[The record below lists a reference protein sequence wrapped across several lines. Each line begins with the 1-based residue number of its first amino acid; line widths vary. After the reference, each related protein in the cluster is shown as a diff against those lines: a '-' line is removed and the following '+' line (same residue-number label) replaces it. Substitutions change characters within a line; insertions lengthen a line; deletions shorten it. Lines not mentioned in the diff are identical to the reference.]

1 MKDSSFQKGIREI
14 DNAVA
19 TRCDKGTVLL
29 SHATERTVP
38 LSQRKSKEVNR
49 MKVVGITTQ
58 QEVFI
63 GSKDRNFRINE
74 FLIIEDPYQKNL
86 LGEVVE
92 AKTYNRYIPLNIY
105 GDFVDNSVL
114 ESLKALGYNIDDD
127 TIYIA
132 KVRLLN
138 EALYPIQTG
147 SDVRIPE
154 FIEVKNIMIKSNTE
168 EGLVLGV
175 IKNTDDLARDM
186 DNEFKDLLY
195 TFEEGDL
202 LPQSEIPYILDLKSM
217 HHYPHIGVF
226 GGSGSGKSFGLRVA
240 LEELMLQN
248 IPTIVLDPHYEMDF
262 GEIASYMEE
271 NYADFTDKFKCLQVG
286 THVGVKFEDLAAQDL
301 KNLLHA
307 ASNLT
312 DSMNNVVDI
321 LFKPRDSYYSFYN
334 RMQMLTEAQE
344 EGSLD
349 RIENRINNANDNEER
364 KAWTERKSLFLSY
377 DKTCPYNS
385 VRGIIWRLRRL
396 GNDGVFSKDI
406 REIEEGLQYGKLI
419 VIQGSTRILQ
429 VFSTYL
435 LSNLYHKRRDYKDAL
450 YKKTAAEYF
459 PPFLIVTDEAHN
471 FAPKG
476 YDSPSK
482 SILKEI
488 SQEGRKYGVF
498 LILAT
503 QRPTLLDETITAQLN
518 TKLIFRT
525 VRASDIQTIQEET
538 DLTMEECRRLPYLR
552 TGDVFISSANMG
564 RTIFARVRA
573 ALTTSPHTLNPFD
586 ELKNRTQED
595 DEKFLNIIMSKLPIN
610 DIELAQ
616 VALEIEQETK
626 ITYTVNN
633 LEERLK
639 QMVDKNYIRKEET
652 IFGYR
657 YRT

>member
-1 MKDSSFQKGIREI
+1 MKGSLCRKEIRGVDI
-14 DNAVA
+14 
-19 TRCDKGTVLL
+19 
-29 SHATERTVP
+29 
-38 LSQRKSKEVNR
+38 

-63 GSKDRNFRINE
+63 GSKERNFRINE
-74 FLIIEDPYQKNL
+74 FLIIEDSYQSDL

-92 AKTYNRYIPLNIY
+92 AQTFNRYIPLNIY

-114 ESLKALGYNIDDD
+114 ESLKSLGYDVDED

-138 EALYPIQTG
+138 EALYPVQTG
-147 SDVRIPE
+147 SDARLPK
-154 FIEVKNIMIKSNTE
+154 FIEVKDFMIKTSKE
-168 EGLVLGV
+168 DGFVLGV
-175 IKNTDDLARDM
+175 IRNTDDMAIDM
-186 DNEFKDLLY
+186 DNQFKNILS
-195 TFEEGDL
+195 TFEEGKIK
-202 LPQSEIPYILDLKSM
+202 PQKDIPYIMDFKAM

-226 GGSGSGKSFGLRVA
+226 GGSGSGKSFGLRVL
-240 LEELMLQN
+240 LEETMVQN

-262 GEIASYMEE
+262 GQL
-271 NYADFTDKFKCLQVG
+271 ADYIEDKGQDFREKFKCLQVG
-286 THVGVKFEDLAAQDL
+286 THVGVKFEDLSAGDL
-301 KNLLHA
+301 KNLLD
-307 ASNLT
+307 ASSHLT

-321 LFKPRDSYYSFYN
+321 LFKRRDSYQSFFN

-344 EGSLD
+344 EGSPEKIQNKID
-349 RIENRINNANDNEER
+349 GASSTDEGKAWKER
-364 KAWTERKSLFLSY
+364 KELYANY

-385 VRGIIWRLRRL
+385 VKGIIWRLQRL
-396 GNDGVFSKDI
+396 SNEGVFSKDI
-406 REIEEGLQYGKLI
+406 REIEEGLQNGKLI

-435 LSNLYHKRRDYKDAL
+435 LNNLYHKRREYKDAL
-450 YKKTAAEYF
+450 YKKTSAEYF
-459 PPFLIVTDEAHN
+459 PPFIIVTDEAHN

-518 TKLIFRT
+518 TKFIFRT
-525 VRASDIQTIQEET
+525 VRASDIQTIKEET
-538 DLTMEECRRLPYLR
+538 DLTMEESRRLPYLR
-552 TGDVFISSANMG
+552 TGDVFVSSASMG

-573 ALTTSPHTLNPFD
+573 AITTSPHTENPFD
-586 ELKNRTQED
+586 ELKSKSNEE

-610 DIELAQ
+610 DADLLNTILDIER
-616 VALEIEQETK
+616 ETK
-626 ITYTVNN
+626 ITYTIDA

-639 QMVDKNYIRKEET
+639 LMVEKGHIKKEET

-657 YRT
+657 YKVN

>member
-1 MKDSSFQKGIREI
+1 
-14 DNAVA
+14 
-19 TRCDKGTVLL
+19 
-29 SHATERTVP
+29 
-38 LSQRKSKEVNR
+38 

-58 QEVFI
+58 QEVYV

-74 FLIIEDPYQKNL
+74 FLIIEDPYQDNL

-92 AKTYNRYIPLNIY
+92 ANTYNRYIPLNIY
-105 GDFVDNSVL
+105 GDFVDSSVL

-147 SDVRIPE
+147 SDVRIPK
-154 FIEVKNIMIKSNTE
+154 FTEVKDIMVKSKLG

-175 IKNTDDLARDM
+175 IKNTDDLAKDM
-186 DNEFKDLLY
+186 DEDLKRILY
-195 TFEEGDL
+195 TFEEGAL
-202 LPQSEIPYILDLKSM
+202 IPQNDIPYILDLKSM

-226 GGSGSGKSFGLRVA
+226 GGSGSGKSFGLRVI
-240 LEELMLQN
+240 LEELMDLD

-262 GEIASYMEE
+262 GEGAPYLEGTGR
-271 NYADFTDKFKCLQVG
+271 DFKDKFKCLQVG
-286 THVGVKFEDLAAQDL
+286 IQIGVRFEDLTAQDL
-301 KNLLHA
+301 KNLLDA

-321 LFKPRDSYYSFYN
+321 LFKPKDSYYSFSN
-334 RMQMLTEAQE
+334 RLQMLTEAQE

-349 RIENRINNANDNEER
+349 RIESRITNARDEEER
-364 KAWTERKSLFLSY
+364 KAWIERRDLFINY
-377 DKTCPYNS
+377 DRLCPYNS

-406 REIEEGLQYGKLI
+406 REIEDGLQQGKLI

-435 LSNLYHKRRDYKDAL
+435 LNNLYHKRRDYKDAL
-450 YKKTAAEYF
+450 YMKAGADYF
-459 PPFLIVTDEAHN
+459 PPFIIVTDEAHN

-498 LILAT
+498 LIFAS

-538 DLTMEECRRLPYLR
+538 DLTVEECKRLPYLR

-564 RTIFARVRA
+564 RTIFARIRA

-586 ELKNRTQED
+586 EWKERRQED
-595 DEKFLNIIMSKLPIN
+595 DDRFLDIIMAKLPIN
-610 DIELAQ
+610 DIDLAQ
-616 VALEIEQETK
+616 VALEIEQETGT
-626 ITYTVNN
+626 TYTVKA

-639 QMVDKNYIRKEET
+639 QMVNRKHIRIEET

-657 YRT
+657 YIK

>member
-1 MKDSSFQKGIREI
+1 
-14 DNAVA
+14 
-19 TRCDKGTVLL
+19 
-29 SHATERTVP
+29 
-38 LSQRKSKEVNR
+38 

-63 GSKDRNFRINE
+63 GSKERNFRINE
-74 FLIIEDPYQKNL
+74 FLIIEDSYQSDL

-92 AKTYNRYIPLNIY
+92 AQTFNRYIPLNIY

-114 ESLKALGYNIDDD
+114 ESLKSLGYDVDED

-138 EALYPIQTG
+138 EALYPVQTG
-147 SDVRIPE
+147 SDARLPK
-154 FIEVKNIMIKSNTE
+154 FIEVKDFMIKTSKE
-168 EGLVLGV
+168 DGFVLGV
-175 IKNTDDLARDM
+175 IRNTDDMAIDM
-186 DNEFKDLLY
+186 DDQFKNILS
-195 TFEEGDL
+195 TFEEGKIK
-202 LPQSEIPYILDLKSM
+202 PQKDIPYIMDFKAM

-226 GGSGSGKSFGLRVA
+226 GGSGSGKSFGLRVL
-240 LEELMLQN
+240 LEETMVQN

-262 GEIASYMEE
+262 GQL
-271 NYADFTDKFKCLQVG
+271 ADYIEDKGQDFKEKFKCLQVG
-286 THVGVKFEDLAAQDL
+286 THVGVKFEDLSAGDL
-301 KNLLHA
+301 KNLLD
-307 ASNLT
+307 ASSHLT

-321 LFKPRDSYYSFYN
+321 LFKRRDSYHSFFN

-344 EGSLD
+344 EGSPEKIQNKID
-349 RIENRINNANDNEER
+349 GASSTDEGKAWKER
-364 KAWTERKSLFLSY
+364 KELYANY

-385 VRGIIWRLRRL
+385 VKGIIWRLQRL
-396 GNDGVFSKDI
+396 SNEGVFSKDI
-406 REIEEGLQYGKLI
+406 REIEEGLQNGKLI

-435 LSNLYHKRRDYKDAL
+435 LNNLYHKRREYKDAL
-450 YKKTAAEYF
+450 YKKTSAEYF
-459 PPFLIVTDEAHN
+459 PPFIIVTDEAHN

-518 TKLIFRT
+518 TKFIFRT
-525 VRASDIQTIQEET
+525 VRASDIQTIKEET
-538 DLTMEECRRLPYLR
+538 DLTMEESRRLPYLR
-552 TGDVFISSANMG
+552 TGDVFVSSASMG

-573 ALTTSPHTLNPFD
+573 AITTSPHTENPFD
-586 ELKNRTQED
+586 ELKSKSNEE

-610 DIELAQ
+610 DTDLLGTIVDIES
-616 VALEIEQETK
+616 ETK
-626 ITYTVNN
+626 ITYTIDA

-639 QMVDKNYIRKEET
+639 LMVEKGHIKKEET

-657 YRT
+657 YKSL

>member
-1 MKDSSFQKGIREI
+1 
-14 DNAVA
+14 
-19 TRCDKGTVLL
+19 
-29 SHATERTVP
+29 
-38 LSQRKSKEVNR
+38 
-49 MKVVGITTQ
+49 MKVIGITTQ

-63 GSKDRNFRINE
+63 GSKERNFRINE
-74 FLIIEDPYQKNL
+74 FLIIEDSYQSDL

-92 AKTYNRYIPLNIY
+92 AQTFNRYIPLNIY

-114 ESLKALGYNIDDD
+114 ESLKSLGYDVDED

-138 EALYPIQTG
+138 EALYPVQTG
-147 SDVRIPE
+147 SDARLPK
-154 FIEVKNIMIKSNTE
+154 FIEVKDFMIKTSKE
-168 EGLVLGV
+168 DGFVLGV
-175 IKNTDDLARDM
+175 IRNTDDMAIDM
-186 DNEFKDLLY
+186 DDQFKNILS
-195 TFEEGDL
+195 TFEEGKIK
-202 LPQSEIPYILDLKSM
+202 PQKDIPYIMDFKAM

-226 GGSGSGKSFGLRVA
+226 GGSGSGKSFGLRVL
-240 LEELMLQN
+240 LEETMVQN

-262 GEIASYMEE
+262 GQL
-271 NYADFTDKFKCLQVG
+271 ADYIEDKGQDFKEKFKCLQVG
-286 THVGVKFEDLAAQDL
+286 THVGVKFEDLSAGDL
-301 KNLLHA
+301 KNLLD
-307 ASNLT
+307 ASSHLT

-321 LFKPRDSYYSFYN
+321 LFKRRDSYQSFFN

-344 EGSLD
+344 EGSPEKIQNKID
-349 RIENRINNANDNEER
+349 GASSTDEGKAWKER
-364 KAWTERKSLFLSY
+364 KELYANY

-385 VRGIIWRLRRL
+385 VKGIIWRLQRL
-396 GNDGVFSKDI
+396 SNEGVFSKDI
-406 REIEEGLQYGKLI
+406 REIEEGLQNGKLI

-435 LSNLYHKRRDYKDAL
+435 LNNLYHKRREYKDAL
-450 YKKTAAEYF
+450 YKKTSAEYF
-459 PPFLIVTDEAHN
+459 PPFIIVTDEAHN

-518 TKLIFRT
+518 TKFIFRT
-525 VRASDIQTIQEET
+525 VRASDIQTIKEET
-538 DLTMEECRRLPYLR
+538 DLTMEESRRLPYLR
-552 TGDVFISSANMG
+552 TGDVFVSSASMG

-573 ALTTSPHTLNPFD
+573 AITTSPHTENPFD
-586 ELKNRTQED
+586 ELKSKSNEE

-610 DIELAQ
+610 DTDLLNTIVDIER
-616 VALEIEQETK
+616 ETK
-626 ITYTVNN
+626 ITYTIDA

-639 QMVDKNYIRKEET
+639 LMVEKGHIKKEET

-657 YRT
+657 YKVN

>member
-1 MKDSSFQKGIREI
+1 M
-14 DNAVA
+14 
-19 TRCDKGTVLL
+19 
-29 SHATERTVP
+29 
-38 LSQRKSKEVNR
+38 

-58 QEVFI
+58 QEVYV
-63 GSKDRNFRINE
+63 GSKERNFRINE
-74 FLIIEDPYQKNL
+74 FLIIEDPYQNNL
-86 LGEVVE
+86 LGEVVQ
-92 AKTYNRYIPLNIY
+92 ANTYNRYIPLNIY

-114 ESLKALGYNIDDD
+114 QSLRALGYNIDED

-132 KVRLLN
+132 KIRLLN

-154 FIEVKNIMIKSNTE
+154 FIEVKDIMIQSKID

-175 IKNTDDLARDM
+175 IKNTDDLANDM
-186 DNEFKDLLY
+186 HNEFKDLLY
-195 TFEEGDL
+195 TFEEGTLKHQRD
-202 LPQSEIPYILDLKSM
+202 IPYILDLKSM
-217 HHYPHIGVF
+217 HQYPHIGVF
-226 GGSGSGKSFGLRVA
+226 GGSGSGKSFGLRVV
-240 LEELMLQN
+240 LEELMIQN

-271 NYADFTDKFKCLQVG
+271 RSIDFNNKFKCLQVG
-286 THVGVKFEDLAAQDL
+286 THVGVKFEDLSAQDL
-301 KNLLHA
+301 KNLLDA

-312 DSMNNVVDI
+312 DSMINVVDI
-321 LFKPRDSYYSFYN
+321 LFKPRDSYYSFSN
-334 RMQMLTEAQE
+334 RLQMLTEAQE

-349 RIENRINNANDNEER
+349 RIEIRINNASDNEER
-364 KAWTERKSLFLSY
+364 KAWLERKELFISY

-406 REIEEGLQYGKLI
+406 KGIEDGLINGKLI

-435 LSNLYHKRRDYKDAL
+435 LNNLYHKRRDYKDAL
-450 YKKTAAEYF
+450 YKKTVAEYF
-459 PPFLIVTDEAHN
+459 PPFIIVTDEAHN

-525 VRASDIQTIQEET
+525 VRASDINTIQEET
-538 DLTMEECRRLPYLR
+538 DLTLEECKRLPYLR

-573 ALTTSPHTLNPFD
+573 ALTSSPHTLNPFD
-586 ELKNRTQED
+586 ELKSRFQQD

-610 DIELAQ
+610 EMELAQ

-626 ITYTVNN
+626 ITFTVNS
-633 LEERLK
+633 LLDRLI
-639 QMVDKNYIRKEET
+639 QMVEKNYIKKEET
-652 IFGYR
+652 IFGFR
-657 YRT
+657 YKAL